1 MRVLGLDPGSRKTG
15 YGVIER
21 HGNRYRCLHH
31 GHASAPAKAELAER
45 LHVIAGDVRKVMQ
58 KYEPDCVVVE
68 EAFYRDNVRS
78 ALVLGHVRG
87 ALILTALECGI
98 ELAEYTPREIKMSVT
113 GSGAASKEQVN
124 FMVKRI
130 LALQGAVQADAA
142 DALAAALCHHHRVQ
156 RVAPKRAAKAA
167 AKSLGALLRKREV
180 SASEAAKLLAAKG
193 ASVANASE
201 TTLISGGR
209 VIGRRGASRRKR
221 AARVKP

>member
-15 YGVIER
+15 FGVIER
-21 HGNRYRCLHH
+21 NGNRFRCLHY
-31 GHASAPAKAELAER
+31 GHASAPARAELAER
-45 LHVIAGDVRKVMQ
+45 LHSIASQVRDVMQ
-58 KYEPDCVVVE
+58 KYKPDCVVVE
-68 EAFYRDNVRS
+68 EAFYRNNVRS
-78 ALVLGHVRG
+78 TLVLGHVRG

-130 LALQGAVQADAA
+130 LALKGTIQEDAA
-142 DALAAALCHHHRVQ
+142 DALAGALCHHHRVQ
-156 RVAPKRAAKAA
+156 RAAPRQAAKAA
-167 AKSLGALLRKREV
+167 ARSLGALLAKRVVSRKET
-180 SASEAAKLLAAKG
+180 ASLLAVKTAG
-193 ASVANASE
+193 SSE

-209 VIGRRGASRRKR
+209 IIGRRVGVGRRR